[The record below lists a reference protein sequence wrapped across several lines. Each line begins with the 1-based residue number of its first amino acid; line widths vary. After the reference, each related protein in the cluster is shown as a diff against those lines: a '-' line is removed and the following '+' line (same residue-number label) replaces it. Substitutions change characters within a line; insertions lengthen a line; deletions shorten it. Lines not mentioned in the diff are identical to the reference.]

1 MRAVRRD
8 RGVRVSRLI
17 VWEVDNVNEEWDE
30 GGRERKAREEEI
42 SVGEDTFGGSIGW
55 VHSAWN
61 VLSADIKDTRGF
73 REESVD
79 LFEYIVGF
87 VIVVAALPPAFD
99 DNCIVS
105 IDKNISPLR
114 DDRVE
119 GAYK

>member
-1 MRAVRRD
+1 M
-8 RGVRVSRLI
+8 RVSRLI

-42 SVGEDTFGGSIGW
+42 SVGEDTSGGSIGW

-61 VLSADIKDTRGF
+61 VLSADIKGTRGF

-87 VIVVAALPPAFD
+87 VIVVAALSPAFD

-114 DDRVE
+114 DDRVK
-119 GAYK
+119 GVYK

>member
-1 MRAVRRD
+1 M
-8 RGVRVSRLI
+8 RVSRLI

-30 GGRERKAREEEI
+30 GGRERKVWEEEI
-42 SVGEDTFGGSIGW
+42 LVGEDTSGGSIGW
-55 VHSAWN
+55 VRSARN

-73 REESVD
+73 REESMD

-99 DNCIVS
+99 DTCIVS

-114 DDRVE
+114 DDGVE